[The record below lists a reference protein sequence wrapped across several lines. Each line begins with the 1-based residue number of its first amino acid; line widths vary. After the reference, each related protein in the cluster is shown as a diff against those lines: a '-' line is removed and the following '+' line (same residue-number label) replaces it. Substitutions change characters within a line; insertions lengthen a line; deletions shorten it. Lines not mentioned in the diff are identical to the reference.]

1 MKQVSPAM
9 SGLVAISRMTLVGA
23 YHPRSATAQSAS
35 QPRGVYGKLGAAHSH
50 PVDRRQRKQI
60 KDTSGKDV
68 IALDFSVEE
77 LEQRI
82 APTGASYNTWGWDIK
97 ANKGA

>member
-1 MKQVSPAM
+1 
-9 SGLVAISRMTLVGA
+9 LT
-23 YHPRSATAQSAS
+23 
-35 QPRGVYGKLGAAHSH
+35 
-50 PVDRRQRKQI
+50 DDQRKHI

-68 IALDFSVEE
+68 IALDFSIEE